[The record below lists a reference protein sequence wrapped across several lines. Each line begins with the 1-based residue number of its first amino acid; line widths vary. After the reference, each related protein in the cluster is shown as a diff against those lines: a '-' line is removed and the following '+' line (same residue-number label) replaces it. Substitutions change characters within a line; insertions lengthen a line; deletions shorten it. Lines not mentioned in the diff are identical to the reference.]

1 MDLPT
6 ALPDDWDDRRDVIRR
21 IDFQTNGD
29 KHLNYVGESFRRNPS
44 DCCQPISDKAKPSQ
58 HQSRTPDSSPS
69 QNSAAIKRLW
79 TSPAKLITNPR
90 LRPLS
95 CHMATV
101 TRSPQSTSK
110 TPPKMQDTLL
120 TSPIISKAHM
130 VKPGSSTQVCLH
142 KNNTPTLSL
151 PSSSLTIPLKN
162 PVPQAFCRSP
172 KTSSVPRFE
181 SPTHLM
187 TSWLRT
193 NSRKR
198 THSNRD
204 DSTCNLHHTINFEEQ
219 SEWMLKREKE
229 ENNRKEQDVCVDPLH
244 NNKRQKVE
252 TNKQDNNF
260 IGQNDQATSPLR
272 ERTSDPSHLTTSI
285 CQAHKMSPGKEN
297 QLELNKPEEK
307 GTTKTQVLPQSDRE
321 QSNNYTAK
329 QEENFEPTIKENKRK
344 RSEIISIEKDITE
357 DCLSSSRAQQTV
369 QQVHVREDVIS
380 EQSILAF
387 FKRKVQ
393 LKKLQ
398 VR

>member
-1 MDLPT
+1 M
-6 ALPDDWDDRRDVIRR
+6 
-21 IDFQTNGD
+21 
-29 KHLNYVGESFRRNPS
+29 S
-44 DCCQPISDKAKPSQ
+44 
-58 HQSRTPDSSPS
+58 
-69 QNSAAIKRLW
+69 
-79 TSPAKLITNPR
+79 
-90 LRPLS
+90 LS
-95 CHMATV
+95 IFF
-101 TRSPQSTSK
+101 S
-110 TPPKMQDTLL
+110 
-120 TSPIISKAHM
+120 
-130 VKPGSSTQVCLH
+130 GSSTQVCLH
-142 KNNTPTLSL
+142 KNNTPTLSQPSASL
-151 PSSSLTIPLKN
+151 PIPLKN

-172 KTSSVPRFE
+172 KTSSVPKFE

-204 DSTCNLHHTINFEEQ
+204 DCTDNLHHTINFEEQ
-219 SEWMLKREKE
+219 SELMSKWEKG

-272 ERTSDPSHLTTSI
+272 EHTSDPSHLTTSI

-344 RSEIISIEKDITE
+344 RSEIINIEKDITE
-357 DCLSSSRAQQTV
+357 DCLSSSRTQQTV
-369 QQVHVREDVIS
+369 QQV
-380 EQSILAF
+380 F
-387 FKRKVQ
+387 FFPFK
-393 LKKLQ
+393 
-398 VR
+398 

>member
-1 MDLPT
+1 MSL
-6 ALPDDWDDRRDVIRR
+6 
-21 IDFQTNGD
+21 
-29 KHLNYVGESFRRNPS
+29 
-44 DCCQPISDKAKPSQ
+44 
-58 HQSRTPDSSPS
+58 
-69 QNSAAIKRLW
+69 
-79 TSPAKLITNPR
+79 LIFF
-90 LRPLS
+90 S
-95 CHMATV
+95 
-101 TRSPQSTSK
+101 
-110 TPPKMQDTLL
+110 
-120 TSPIISKAHM
+120 
-130 VKPGSSTQVCLH
+130 GSSTQVCLH
-142 KNNTPTLSL
+142 KNNTPTLSQPSASL
-151 PSSSLTIPLKN
+151 PIPLKN

-172 KTSSVPRFE
+172 KTSSVPKFE

-204 DSTCNLHHTINFEEQ
+204 DCTDNLHHTINFEEQ
-219 SEWMLKREKE
+219 SECMLKLEKE

-297 QLELNKPEEK
+297 QLELNKPEGK
-307 GTTKTQVLPQSDRE
+307 GTTKTQVLPQRDRE

-344 RSEIISIEKDITE
+344 RSEIINIEKDITE
-357 DCLSSSRAQQTV
+357 DCLSSSRTQQTV
-369 QQVHVREDVIS
+369 QQV
-380 EQSILAF
+380 F
-387 FKRKVQ
+387 FFPFK
-393 LKKLQ
+393 
-398 VR
+398 